1 MKKFI
6 QMLMV
11 ATVATTGTT
20 YAQYVGDAIRTAKGD
35 YGSSAR
41 FKGMGNAQIGVG
53 GDMSSLGGNPA
64 GLGLFTRSEFSLTP
78 EFNNATSKSDYLGQK
93 GTGSKDKMNI
103 NQAGVVWYNPTF
115 KYEGQDTRKGVLSVV
130 FGIGFNR
137 TGDFTQQYNYG
148 GNNTETSMRDY
159 FAALANNSKD
169 QFGNLANNSLENM
182 AFQNFLIN
190 KITPTGGGI
199 PDYSATPSSPNL
211 QRMNSVSYGGTS
223 ELNFS
228 GAINISNQLYLGAT
242 IGMVNTRFI
251 NDSQY
256 TENGV
261 LNPYD
266 DDPTPPELPGYTGE
280 EKYNFSYTSRQETR
294 GSGINGKLGLIF
306 RPVPDFRIGATFQ
319 TPTWFY
325 VEDYFAEDLLTS
337 LSGSI
342 VENPVNPLSYT
353 YTYRLKTPLKGS
365 LGASYVIGGQGII
378 SADVDFIDYS
388 STKFSMDGG
397 GMLTQ
402 DMAADNAE
410 IKKFYTSA
418 VNYRVG
424 GEYKINDLSLRAG
437 YGLNGSPVKDD
448 TKKIFDTQYFTGGL
462 GYRINEYYF
471 DIAYQHVQ
479 SENRFSPYMLNG
491 AEPVAAIKNSNN
503 NVFLTF
509 GVRF

>member
-11 ATVATTGTT
+11 ATVATTGTS

-64 GLGLFTRSEFSLTP
+64 GLGLFTRSEFSFTP
-78 EFNNATSKSDYLGQK
+78 EFNNSTSKSDFLGQK
-93 GTGSKDKMNI
+93 GTGSQNKMNV

-115 KYEGQDTRKGVLSVV
+115 KFEGQDTRKGVLSVV

-137 TGDFTQQYNYG
+137 NGDFTQQYNYG
-148 GNNTETSMRDY
+148 GSNAQNSMRDY
-159 FAALANNSKD
+159 LAEQANYFKD
-169 QFGNLANNSLENM
+169 QSGNLKSNSLENM

-190 KITPTGGGI
+190 KITPTGGGM
-199 PDYSATPSSPNL
+199 PDYSATQGTNL
-211 QRMNSVSYGGTS
+211 QHMNSVSYGGTS

-228 GAINISNQLYLGAT
+228 GAVNISNQLYLGAT

-251 NDSQY
+251 NDSEY

-261 LNPYD
+261 LNPYN
-266 DDPTPPELPGYTGE
+266 DDPTEGPIGYTGD
-280 EKYNFSYTSRQETR
+280 EKYNFSYTSHQETK
-294 GSGINGKLGLIF
+294 GSGINGKLGLIY
-306 RPVPDFRIGATFQ
+306 RPLPDFRIGATFQ
-319 TPTWFY
+319 TPTWYY
-325 VEDYFAEDLLTS
+325 VEDYFSEDLLTS

-342 VENPVNPLSYT
+342 VQNPINPLSYS

-365 LGASYVIGGQGII
+365 IGASYVIGGQGII

-397 GMLTQ
+397 GQLTE
-402 DMAADNAE
+402 DMTNDNTY
-410 IKKFYTSA
+410 IKNNYTSA
-418 VNYRVG
+418 VNYRIG
-424 GEYKINDLSLRAG
+424 GEYKIQNLSLRAG
-437 YGLNGSPVKDD
+437 YGLNGSPMIDD
-448 TKKIFDTQYFTGGL
+448 TQKIYDTQYYTGGL

-479 SENRFSPYMLNG
+479 SENRLSPYVLNG
-491 AEPVAAIKNSNN
+491 AEPTAAIKNANN
-503 NVFLTF
+503 NVYLTF

>member
-1 MKKFI
+1 
-6 QMLMV
+6 MLMV

-20 YAQYVGDAIRTAKGD
+20 YAQYVNDAIRTSRGD

-78 EFNNATSKSDYLGQK
+78 EFNNATSKSDYLEQK
-93 GTGSKDKMNI
+93 GKGSSNKFNI
-103 NQAGVVWYNPTF
+103 NQAGVVWYNPTY

-137 TGDFTQQYNYG
+137 NGDYTQDYQYNG
-148 GNNTETSMRDY
+148 TNSNTSMRDF
-159 FAALANNSKD
+159 FAEEANRLKD
-169 QFGNLANNSLENM
+169 INGNLSGSSLANM
-182 AFQNFLIN
+182 AFETFLIN
-190 KITPTGGGI
+190 RF
-199 PDYSATPSSPNL
+199 PSSSGGTPIFSADPFSSNT

-223 ELNFS
+223 ELNFA
-228 GAINISNQLYLGAT
+228 GALNISNQLYLGAT

-251 NDSQY
+251 NDSEY

-261 LNPYD
+261 VNTYID
-266 DDPTPPELPGYTGE
+266 NPTPPELPGYLGE
-280 EKYNFSYTSRQETR
+280 EKYNFSYTTHQETK
-294 GSGINGKLGLIF
+294 GSGINGKLGLIY
-306 RPVPDFRIGATFQ
+306 RPIGNFKIGATFQ
-319 TPTWFY
+319 TPTWYY
-325 VEDYFAEDLLTS
+325 VEDYYAEDLLTS

-342 VENPVNPLSYT
+342 VDNPFNPMSST
-353 YTYRLKTPLKGS
+353 YSYRLKTPTKGS
-365 LGASYVIGGQGII
+365 LGASYVFAGQGMI

-388 STKFSMDGG
+388 TTKFSMDGG
-397 GMLTQ
+397 GPLTE
-402 DMAADNAE
+402 DMIYDNNY
-410 IKKFYTSA
+410 IKNSYTSA

-424 GEYKINDLSLRAG
+424 GEYKIADLSLRAG
-437 YGLNGSPVKDD
+437 FGLNGTPFKDD
-448 TKKIFDTQYFTGGL
+448 KDKIYETKYYTGGL

-471 DIAYQHVQ
+471 DIAYQRVQ
-479 SENRFSPYMLNG
+479 SENRLSPYVLNDH
-491 AEPVAAIKNSNN
+491 AEPTAAIKNANN